1 MTKEEF
7 KKLKRGDVVRNIG
20 SENVYV
26 VTGNYGEY
34 STFVNTIV
42 AYNHTEWEII
52 EKEAPNGQAPIST
65 Y

>member
-1 MTKEEF
+1 MTKKEF

-20 SENVYV
+20 SERVYV

-34 STFVNTIV
+34 STFTDTII
-42 AYNHTEWEII
+42 AYNHTEWEIM
-52 EKEAPNGQAPIST
+52 EKETINGQTPINT